1 MRKTMLK
8 KLKTACILTTITGLS
23 ALGLRAADTT
33 TTTGTS
39 GYGTTTTTSAGTT
52 SDSTSA
58 SHSAKSF
65 IKEAYRDNQMEV
77 EMGAIGAGKAQNADL
92 KSFAQ
97 QIQKDHT
104 QANKELEPLAQKYGV
119 ELEQSKLRE
128 HTVNKF
134 EKETSGAEFDKK
146 FATEM
151 LKDHQKAISK
161 FEKAAAKLQEAD
173 VKQYAENV
181 LPKLRE
187 HLQKAETIAR
197 AVGVDQST
205 ISSYTSKTPGGLGGT
220 SDAQESTTGTATSGK
235 TDERSGA
242 KELQPTTPPDKQ

>member
-1 MRKTMLK
+1 MRKTILK
-8 KLKTACILTTITGLS
+8 KIKTACILTTITGLS
-23 ALGLRAADTT
+23 ALGVRAADTT

-39 GYGTTTTTSAGTT
+39 GYQTTTSTGTT

-65 IKEAYRDNQMEV
+65 IKEAYRDNEMEV
-77 EMGAIGAGKAQNADL
+77 EMGSIGASKAQNANL
-92 KSFAQ
+92 KSFAE

-128 HTVNKF
+128 HAVNKF
-134 EKETSGAEFDKK
+134 EKETSGSEFDKK

-151 LKDHQKAISK
+151 LKDHHKAISK
-161 FEKAAAKLQEAD
+161 FEKASAKLQEAD

-197 AVGVDQST
+197 EVGVDQST

-220 SDAQESTTGTATSGK
+220 SDAQESTTGTETTSGK
-235 TDERSGA
+235 TDQGA
-242 KELQPTTPPDKQ
+242 KELQPTTPPSKQ